1 MEMKRYNTDPLPL
14 GKKGEEKLEV
24 LINIEKH
31 ETHENEEIK
40 NFVFFVLLINI
51 EKHEKHEN
59 EEIKNFV
66 FFVLFDVQIIIWPT
80 QNVLQQ

>member
-1 MEMKRYNTDPLPL
+1 MEMKRYNTNPLSL

-31 ETHENEEIK
+31 E
-40 NFVFFVLLINI
+40 
-51 EKHEKHEN
+51 KHEN
-59 EEIKNFV
+59 EEITIFV
-66 FFVLFDVQIIIWPT
+66 FFVLFDVQKFIWPT

>member
-1 MEMKRYNTDPLPL
+1 MEMKRYNTDLLPL
-14 GKKGEEKLEV
+14 GKKGGEKLEV
-24 LINIEKH
+24 
-31 ETHENEEIK
+31 
-40 NFVFFVLLINI
+40 LINI